1 MGRLKMKKEEFERQ
15 FKDALKYGKGVV
27 AVSGDGF
34 TFYADA
40 FTITLI
46 ISENIYFVSL
56 HRKNIFLGVVDLKKI
71 KEVEYENILIKPT
84 ELKCGSCGA
93 VIRKSEL
100 EVRGSQKL
108 CTDCAVVHDID
119 GENVEE

>member
-1 MGRLKMKKEEFERQ
+1 MKKEEFEKQ

-34 TFYADA
+34 TFYADS

-71 KEVEYENILIKPT
+71 KEVEYENIIIKPT
-84 ELKCGSCGA
+84 ELKCDSCGA

-100 EVRGSQKL
+100 EVRGRQKL

-119 GENVEE
+119 GENVED